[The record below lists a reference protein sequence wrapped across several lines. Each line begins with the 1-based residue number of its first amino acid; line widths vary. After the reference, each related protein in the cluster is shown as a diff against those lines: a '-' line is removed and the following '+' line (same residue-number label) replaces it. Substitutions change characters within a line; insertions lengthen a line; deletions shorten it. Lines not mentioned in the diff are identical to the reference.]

1 MKTID
6 PRSYRAIAVIVLALC
21 GCEKEPHTDI
31 STILARHTEARGG
44 VAAIEAVQALEVN
57 RTVQE
62 GKRQLITHYIA
73 TRDGRMRL
81 DVSEHGE
88 IVFSEGYDGET
99 AWQRSGRWAKA
110 DDMPDWAVAAVKR
123 SLRYNLYGLHE
134 LAASGTSLKL
144 AERERVAGGL
154 YNWVIEATDSD
165 GYKRRLFI
173 DPYDFMIIRV
183 QESSALYPDRSNYP
197 TELETHFLDFRE
209 VDGVMFS
216 FASETYSDEAG
227 QSVQKTSA
235 SSIVVNPEFDPS
247 LFSRPVDNAGDSE
260 TGPN

>member
-1 MKTID
+1 MKTSKH
-6 PRSYRAIAVIVLALC
+6 RSCTIAAMLLALF
-21 GCEKEPHTDI
+21 GCEEEPQTDI
-31 STILARHTEARGG
+31 ATILTRHTEARGG

-62 GKRQLITHYIA
+62 GKRQLSTHYIA

-88 IVFSEGYDGET
+88 IVFSEGYDGES

-134 LAASGTSLKL
+134 LAATGTELKL

-165 GYKRRLFI
+165 GYNRRLFI
-173 DPYDFMIIRV
+173 DPYNFMITRV
-183 QESSALYPDRSNYP
+183 QESSALNPDRSNHP
-197 TELETHFLDFRE
+197 TDLQTHFLDFRE

-216 FASETYSDEAG
+216 FETETYSDEAG

-235 SSIVVNPEFDPS
+235 SNIIVNPEFDPAI
-247 LFSRPVDNAGDSE
+247 FSRPEDDAGESE
-260 TGPN
+260 RSGN